1 VRIDGQKFT
10 QPRAPVERLEPF
22 MLQVGRRVARIVV
35 VDQRD
40 LIVSPI
46 PGSTGDEAWLI
57 LQNKGQVDVPHP
69 TRESAI
75 ARAREGAQA
84 SHGRVFIFEG
94 ERVTE
99 DQP

>member
-1 VRIDGQKFT
+1 
-10 QPRAPVERLEPF
+10 
-22 MLQVGRRVARIVV
+22 
-35 VDQRD
+35 
-40 LIVSPI
+40 
-46 PGSTGDEAWLI
+46 LI